1 MMQKALCDELK
12 KLFDGKKYSGQQ
24 SKKALKIFEQCLP
37 VDEGNDEDVDTDA
50 AASPYIVA
58 ILSGGMI
65 NSPDT
70 TQIVSVMLTICC
82 YDDGLEREGYQDV
95 MNIIEDIVQHF
106 REYPQFGGAF
116 EVMFEPDHEIT
127 WALQMDDTR
136 PYYFGAALLDITSPS
151 MTGDQNT
158 NWRNMI

>member
-24 SKKALKIFEQCLP
+24 SKKALKIFEQGLP
-37 VDEGNDEDVDTDA
+37 VDKGNDEDVDTDA
-50 AASPYIVA
+50 AASPYIVV
-58 ILSGGMI
+58 ILAGGMI

-106 REYPQFGGAF
+106 RGYPQFGDAF

-127 WALQMDDTR
+127 WVLQMDDTR
-136 PYYFGAALLDITSPS
+136 PYYFGAALLDITTPS
-151 MTGDQNT
+151 MTGDQNE